1 MILENKF
8 HIIMNRKKIQ
18 RIMRKYNITCPIR
31 KANPYKR
38 IAKATKEH
46 RVAPNRLNREFKQNI
61 PGKVM
66 LTDITYMPYGNNKMA
81 YLSTI
86 KDSSTNEILAYNLSN
101 NLAIDIVTE
110 TINKLV
116 KLKSFKLHKDAFIHS
131 DQSSQSFKN
140 CLKNITWVNLCLVEA
155 IVGIMLRKNHSSD
168 I

>member
-1 MILENKF
+1 
-8 HIIMNRKKIQ
+8 
-18 RIMRKYNITCPIR
+18 
-31 KANPYKR
+31 
-38 IAKATKEH
+38 
-46 RVAPNRLNREFKQNI
+46 
-61 PGKVM
+61 M

-131 DQSSQSFKN
+131 DQGSHYTSPIFQKL
-140 CLKNITWVNLCLVEA
+140 LKNITWVNLCLEA